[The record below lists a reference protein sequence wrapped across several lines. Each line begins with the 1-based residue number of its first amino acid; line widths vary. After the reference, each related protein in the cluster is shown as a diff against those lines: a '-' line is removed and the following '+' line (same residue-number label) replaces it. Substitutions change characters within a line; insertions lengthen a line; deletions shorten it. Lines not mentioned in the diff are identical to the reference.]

1 MAQKRVFRHI
11 LLTFQSS
18 ARSLPRAGL
27 ANLGRRPPRRRPTAK
42 CRGTRFYKGRL
53 PPPSPTTETT
63 EPRVRGTRKAKANPL
78 ASPRHTPLA
87 QLPRHP
93 LFPNPDIVHYFWPSH
108 PALPSRKCRGARFRL
123 SKRLF
128 AETSPLAAALGPAAA
143 RCWQPRRKIVVTV
156 RCACSCACCFSGGVK
171 S

>member
-11 LLTFQSS
+11 LLTFQSR

-53 PPPSPTTETT
+53 PPPLRPRKPRNPAFAGHGTETESKRVLLAYLT
-63 EPRVRGTRKAKANPL
+63 RATAAAHAFALSTLSPCTSTPQVPRSPLSPLQAPLRGNFAVGRRLGSRRRPML
-78 ASPRHTPLA
+78 ATPLKDCCYSA
-87 QLPRHP
+87 LC
-93 LFPNPDIVHYFWPSH
+93 LF
-108 PALPSRKCRGARFRL
+108 LRF
-123 SKRLF
+123 
-128 AETSPLAAALGPAAA
+128 
-143 RCWQPRRKIVVTV
+143 
-156 RCACSCACCFSGGVK
+156 CFSGVVK